1 MRQFTRLRSVPV
13 AFILFH
19 PTLNRAA
26 VSSGNE
32 TNSSSLHLIAA
43 AFVGLCF
50 AMPVLWKTAKTFLKS
65 RSQKVENI
73 KKDDTLV

>member
-1 MRQFTRLRSVPV
+1 MRQFTRLRSVLV
-13 AFILFH
+13 VFILFH
-19 PTLNRAA
+19 PTLNQAA
-26 VSSGNE
+26 GNSLSE
-32 TNSSSLHLIAA
+32 SSSSNLHLIAA

-65 RSQKVENI
+65 RSQKVKNI

>member
-1 MRQFTRLRSVPV
+1 MKQFTRLRWVPV

-26 VSSGNE
+26 FSSDNE
-32 TNSSSLHLIAA
+32 TNGSSLHLIAA

-65 RSQKVENI
+65 RSQKVKNI